1 KKAVPAWDR
10 KTSKPNY
17 AVVEKLKL
25 NWNKARLKNISDAE
39 RTAVVNDMAKQV
51 DQHILAVT
59 LRHDAS
65 RAVQSIIQF
74 GTVAQ
79 RTKVLADIKDKL
91 HEVCNATRLIAK
103 TPYGHFVVLKAIIY
117 CTTPAEQKQIIS
129 SLGGHFVAVGTNV
142 IGARTVESL
151 VNIYSAKAS
160 RPLRAEFYGRKF
172 IALCPEPPKN
182 LRTLIE
188 ALPNKKSSILDHM
201 RDLVQKFVDKGL
213 LEFSYAH
220 QLIWEYAEEI
230 ELDHAGA
237 EASSGE
243 QAAAPAR
250 MLDLL
255 ELLVDSVG
263 KLLTT
268 KPGAKLVCRMATHG
282 SAKDRKRMLKPLKGH
297 VLESLCHESAHLGI
311 MRLVD
316 VTDDTVTVQKSIL
329 EELRSTAPVVK
340 YSASG
345 AIIGTPLPPL
355 ATVAK
360 SKFGRK
366 FLMRLLAPDSKHLEP
381 DEAVLFPE
389 RVLTSKKAPEA
400 KRREHLFYLRSALTT
415 VLSNHADVLSRDKFG
430 YQVIFAAVRAFCP
443 QSLLSALCLV
453 FTGQEIT
460 PAESSGADE

>member
-1 KKAVPAWDR
+1 
-10 KTSKPNY
+10 
-17 AVVEKLKL
+17 
-25 NWNKARLKNISDAE
+25 
-39 RTAVVNDMAKQV
+39 
-51 DQHILAVT
+51 
-59 LRHDAS
+59 
-65 RAVQSIIQF
+65 
-74 GTVAQ
+74 
-79 RTKVLADIKDKL
+79 
-91 HEVCNATRLIAK
+91 
-103 TPYGHFVVLKAIIY
+103 
-117 CTTPAEQKQIIS
+117 
-129 SLGGHFVAVGTNV
+129 
-142 IGARTVESL
+142 
-151 VNIYSAKAS
+151 
-160 RPLRAEFYGRKF
+160 
-172 IALCPEPPKN
+172 
-182 LRTLIE
+182 
-188 ALPNKKSSILDHM
+188 
-201 RDLVQKFVDKGL
+201 
-213 LEFSYAH
+213 
-220 QLIWEYAEEI
+220 
-230 ELDHAGA
+230 
-237 EASSGE
+237 
-243 QAAAPAR
+243 
-250 MLDLL
+250 
-255 ELLVDSVG
+255 
-263 KLLTT
+263 
-268 KPGAKLVCRMATHG
+268 
-282 SAKDRKRMLKPLKGH
+282 
-297 VLESLCHESAHLGI
+297 

-460 PAESSGADE
+460 PAESSGADELVEDAEESEDEEEMEVEEAGGENDDEEEGAEEMSVEDESDDEAEDEPEAEMDVEQTSIQEDPSAHHLLKLLCQLQFSYEQMHPPVVATTPAKKTKKKAAPQPTTEKPPISIDESYWESASEDATVLNFCNDLLAKLQEEGLLSTWVSCNRPSFALAELAKVPSAQQTLKDALGELKAEMKAAKTGHAGGKLLSSLV